1 MDEIIYIF
9 EKCSI
14 DIFFSLFKIL
24 QIEVVTTFYQFS
36 NREFIVK
43 VKLTWQII
51 FVYSQFFTEL
61 D

>member
-24 QIEVVTTFYQFS
+24 QIEDVTTFYQFS

-43 VKLTWQII
+43 VKLT
-51 FVYSQFFTEL
+51 
-61 D
+61 